1 MIKKYFII
9 ITLGIVFLFYLFYL
23 IGTTKITVQFEDLEP
38 LKHHLPV
45 YYNGFKLGHT
55 TKVYP
60 NRDYNSTMIDLRLVL
75 KNIEFPD
82 NTFAILKRKDKKDY
96 IELKIPDVPSVNKL
110 HHKDIIKG
118 HLGVN
123 FERFLQNQSENGG
136 LDELKESA
144 NQTLNSISQTFDVL
158 TEMFQVATDILK
170 ENKPLIYDSMN
181 NVNKTSKNLADSSF
195 EIKKSLKKGHLD
207 KSLYNLEK
215 TSGILV
221 ASTNNFS
228 GFTNN
233 LNKKNT
239 IQLNCLLQNLNT
251 VVCNINQI
259 VVGLGNTLK
268 KRFGGLRI
276 IFGKTIS

>member
-1 MIKKYFII
+1 MIKKYLI
-9 ITLGIVFLFYLFYL
+9 ITSLGIIFLFYLFYVL
-23 IGTTKITVQFEDLEP
+23 GTTKITAQFEDLEP

-45 YYNGFKLGHT
+45 YYKGFKLGHT

-60 NRDYNSTMIDLRLVL
+60 NKDYNSTMVDLRLVL
-75 KNIEFPD
+75 KGIELPD
-82 NTFAILKRKDKKDY
+82 DTFAILRRKDKKDY
-96 IELKIPDVPSVNKL
+96 IELEVPNTPSINKL
-110 HHKDIIKG
+110 HNKDIIRG

-136 LDELKESA
+136 LDELKENA
-144 NQTLNSISQTFDVL
+144 NQTLISISQTFDVL

-181 NVNKTSKNLADSSF
+181 NVNKTSKNLADSSS
-195 EIKKSLKKGHLD
+195 EIKKSLEKGYLD

-215 TSGILV
+215 SSENLV
-221 ASTNNFS
+221 LTTNNFS
-228 GFTNN
+228 GFTDN
-233 LNKKNT
+233 LNKKNST
-239 IQLNCLLQNLNT
+239 QLNCLLQNLNT

-268 KRFGGLRI
+268 KRFSGLRI
-276 IFGKTIS
+276 IFGKTIN